1 MHCST
6 DKDEEESVR
15 QLKIHDA
22 VYILIAV
29 FVNVTASYAALVAAP
44 PEVTMGDL
52 YRIFYIHTPAAWV
65 CYLSLGIALL
75 SSILFLVKRKF
86 IYDTLAEVSAILG
99 LIYGSIALI
108 TGSIWSNVAWGA
120 YWNWDPRQTTTLILW
135 IAYMGYI
142 SLRLSIGNIEKRASI
157 GAVYNI
163 LAFSTVPLSYMSVR
177 LWQTLHPQI
186 ITGTGI
192 SITQPMLET
201 LFLNLVAASLVYLLM
216 LKTMYSLWRVQDQI
230 RVFTYEESV

>member
-1 MHCST
+1 M
-6 DKDEEESVR
+6 EIR
-15 QLKIHDA
+15 NI
-22 VYILIAV
+22 VYLFVVI
-29 FVNVTASYAALVAAP
+29 FVNVTASYAAFVAAP

-75 SSILFLVKRKF
+75 SSILYLVKKNF
-86 IYDTLAEVSAILG
+86 VYDTLAEVSAILG
-99 LIYGSIALI
+99 LLYGAMALV
-108 TGSIWSNVAWGA
+108 TGSIWSKVAWGA

-135 IAYMGYI
+135 IAYMGYV

-163 LAFSTVPLSYMSVR
+163 LAFTTVPLSYMSVR

-186 ITGTGI
+186 ISGTGI

-201 LFLNLVAASLVYLLM
+201 LFLNLVAASLIYLLM
-216 LKTMYSLWRVQDQI
+216 LRTMYSLWRVQDQI
-230 RVFTYEESV
+230 RVLTYEKRVQKVGG

>member
-1 MHCST
+1 M
-6 DKDEEESVR
+6 EIR
-15 QLKIHDA
+15 NI
-22 VYILIAV
+22 VYLFVVI
-29 FVNVTASYAALVAAP
+29 FVNVTASYAAFVAAP

-75 SSILFLVKRKF
+75 SSILYLVKKNF
-86 IYDTLAEVSAILG
+86 VYDTLAEVSAILG
-99 LIYGSIALI
+99 LLYGAIALV
-108 TGSIWSNVAWGA
+108 TGSIWSKVAWGA

-163 LAFSTVPLSYMSVR
+163 LAFTTVPLSYMSVR

-186 ITGTGI
+186 ISGTGI

-201 LFLNLVAASLVYLLM
+201 LFLNLVAASLIYLLM
-216 LKTMYSLWRVQDQI
+216 LRTMYSLWRVQDQI
-230 RVFTYEESV
+230 RVLTYEKRVQKVGG